1 MFRGTILAMSDTVK
15 RQYRSARRA
24 SSAAATRSRIRQ
36 AAAAQFIEK
45 GYAATT
51 MRAIAAEAEVGER
64 TLYDAFPTKVAL
76 FSHTLGVATV
86 GDEQAVAVMDR
97 PQVSRAQRADTPRE
111 SLAEFVE
118 FSTDLLERA
127 GDLIMV
133 SIQAAGADPDMK
145 AAAEA
150 GAEATHRVYLSVCD
164 ALERR
169 DALATGVDAAA
180 AADIM
185 FALCSPHTHYAL
197 RRIRGWTAE
206 RYRTWLQDTLTQQ
219 LLR

>member
-1 MFRGTILAMSDTVK
+1 MSDTVK
-15 RQYRSARRA
+15 RQYRSARLA

-97 PQVSRAQRADTPRE
+97 PQVSRAQRADTPRQ

-118 FSTDLLERA
+118 FSTDRLERA
-127 GDLIMV
+127 
-133 SIQAAGADPDMK
+133 
-145 AAAEA
+145 
-150 GAEATHRVYLSVCD
+150 
-164 ALERR
+164 
-169 DALATGVDAAA
+169 
-180 AADIM
+180 
-185 FALCSPHTHYAL
+185 
-197 RRIRGWTAE
+197 
-206 RYRTWLQDTLTQQ
+206 
-219 LLR
+219 